1 MYMCLGY
8 GLLGCSITQSKRMI
22 LPEPPTIQD
31 IHVIEC
37 PRSGLDVCC
46 CVWDGESHDVGGGR
60 VGYACT
66 GGPEKAVE

>member
-1 MYMCLGY
+1 
-8 GLLGCSITQSKRMI
+8 MI

-60 VGYACT
+60 VGYACS